1 LPGLFLLCGSLVLIL
16 YRAISRKESRNLNGL
31 ILMMSL
37 ALLLIYTVGE
47 VAVGH
52 GLEILVYWIAFLAA
66 LELLPDALFRHED
79 LR

>member
-1 LPGLFLLCGSLVLIL
+1 
-16 YRAISRKESRNLNGL
+16 
-31 ILMMSL
+31 
-37 ALLLIYTVGE
+37 